1 MTPKTTRRAARG
13 VWRQLIVGQQKAKG
27 ATISRNPLK
36 LLASPRGFELIP
48 VIAARGKVFS
58 VTRLRKS
65 LGSKRH

>member
-1 MTPKTTRRAARG
+1 MRHFGIRALKRKTLTNQG
-13 VWRQLIVGQQKAKG
+13 FD
-27 ATISRNPLK
+27 
-36 LLASPRGFELIP
+36 LAPPRGFELIP